1 MSDFFDAITAAD
13 NVHDVVR
20 GGPGRF
26 VDEERPVEGV
36 ERVQAHVVRDLS

>member
-1 MSDFFDAITAAD
+1 MPDDTITAAD

-26 VDEERPVEGV
+26 VDEERPSRASNVF
-36 ERVQAHVVRDLS
+36 RLMLFAT